1 MIALQLLEVKDCM
14 QKLLLSDTFDH
25 FSFIEGSITT
35 FNKFTFDGYLKKEYF
50 SEDDSEVTLN
60 EYSMWGDVRDYCYQ
74 IIKGKRTPLQF
85 KFIFS
90 LSNENIAKFVSRDL
104 PHLSIEEIQGLYLNF
119 QYEQGRLD
127 CITGTSTK
135 TFSMDKSLDNLWD
148 DTAKKYLKS
157 KQIAFEES

>member
-50 SEDDSEVTLN
+50 SDDNSEVNRN

-74 IIKGKRTPLQF
+74 VIKGKRTPLQF
-85 KFIFS
+85 KFVFS
-90 LSNENIAKFVSRDL
+90 LSNENIAKLISRDL

-157 KQIAFEES
+157 KQIVFEEA